1 METTGKITVYRDQ
14 PKRGETDAG
23 WCAYR
28 SVNGYVMQNVT
39 GKMTPAEAYAA
50 VGGQGEYRE

>member
-1 METTGKITVYRDQ
+1 MITVYRDQ

-28 SVNGYVMQNVT
+28 AVEGHIVAMAA

>member
-1 METTGKITVYRDQ
+1 MKTTGNITVYRDQ

-28 SVNGYVMQNVT
+28 SFNGHVMQSVA

-50 VGGQGEYRE
+50 VGGQGEYRA